1 MTWYCSIMGHGEDEG
16 IIPRFSDELFQKIE
30 SLKENS
36 DDVVRV
42 VLFSNKFQFL
52 KIFLVFKCLQL
63 FLNLVF
69 NGLIVA
75 VPMPILVFLIA
86 TFQSVGSIAMPFSL
100 EVLKGQIEKRNC
112 TKNCFWVESSRISV
126 KLGKAIVLTII

>member
-42 VLFSNKFQFL
+42 VLFSKKFQISISQNL
-52 KIFLVFKCLQL
+52 PVLQM
-63 FLNLVF
+63 FTM
-69 NGLIVA
+69 I
-75 VPMPILVFLIA
+75 
-86 TFQSVGSIAMPFSL
+86 SEFS
-100 EVLKGQIEKRNC
+100 C
-112 TKNCFWVESSRISV
+112 
-126 KLGKAIVLTII
+126 